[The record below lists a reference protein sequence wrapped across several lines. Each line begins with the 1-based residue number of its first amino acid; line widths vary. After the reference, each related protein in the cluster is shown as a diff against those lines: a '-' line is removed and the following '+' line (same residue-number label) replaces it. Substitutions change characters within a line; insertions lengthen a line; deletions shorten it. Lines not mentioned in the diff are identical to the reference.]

1 MLVFDF
7 IVLTFIND
15 MCLKKLSFQDTIES
29 LPSLW
34 PEDLLPLIN
43 QEIKRS
49 EKKIFL
55 MDDDPTGSQT
65 VRNVAMLSDWSV
77 ESLKKELDSDELAT
91 FIQVNTRAYPEN
103 EVKNIIKEVTS
114 NILEATSRSPKDP
127 VVIFRSDSTLRGH
140 FPLEMDVFSDT
151 VRSINNET
159 YDALIFIPFF
169 IQGRRYTFNDVQYTL
184 EGNTLIPVGDTS
196 FSNDPAFSYK
206 SSNLKKWMEE
216 KYKGKIKA
224 EDVVSI
230 SIEDIRLGG
239 PQRVEKILKS
249 LNNQTICIVN
259 AMDMTDLH
267 VFTLGLLR
275 AERKGSKFSYRT
287 AASFVK
293 ARIGQSE
300 YPFLTRDEIV
310 NHNSNGALLIVGSH
324 VPGTTLQLNKL
335 IKSTDINPIELNVH
349 KILNGNYEEKLI
361 IKQIDESLCNGE
373 DVVLYTSR
381 EVVVGNSPEEYLVI
395 GKKITNSIVNIVKNI
410 SAEPSYILSKGG
422 MTSSSVTKEALNIRR
437 ATIPGQIF
445 SGVLV
450 MKMEQASKYPG
461 AHLVLFPGNVGDE
474 DAILNVYT
482 QLSPKTV

>member
-1 MLVFDF
+1 
-7 IVLTFIND
+7 
-15 MCLKKLSFQDTIES
+15 MCSKKLSFQDTIKS
-29 LPSLW
+29 LPSIW

-49 EKKIFL
+49 KKKIFL
-55 MDDDPTGSQT
+55 MDDDPTGGQT

-77 ESLKKELDSDELAT
+77 ESLEKELHSDELAT
-91 FIQVNTRAYPEN
+91 FIQVNTRAYQEN
-103 EVKNIIKEVTS
+103 KVKNIIKEVTS
-114 NILEATSRSPKDP
+114 NILEAMSRSLKDS

-151 VRSINNET
+151 VKSINNET

-184 EGNTLIPVGDTS
+184 EDNTLIPVGDTS

-216 KYKGKIKA
+216 KYKGRIKSD
-224 EDVVSI
+224 DVVSI
-230 SIEDIRLGG
+230 GIEDIRLGG
-239 PQRVEKILKS
+239 PQKIEEILKS
-249 LNNQTICIVN
+249 LNNQTVCIVN

-275 AERKGSKFSYRT
+275 AERKGSKFLYRT

-300 YPFLTRDEIV
+300 YPFLTREEIV
-310 NHNSNGALLIVGSH
+310 NDNSNGALLIVGSH

-335 IKSTDINPIELNVH
+335 IQSTDINPIELNVN
-349 KILNGNYEEKLI
+349 KILSGNYEEKLI
-361 IKQIDESLCNGE
+361 IKQIDKLLYKGE
-373 DVVLYTSR
+373 DVILYTSR
-381 EVVVGNSPEEYLVI
+381 EVVTGNSPEEYLLI
-395 GKKITNSIVNIVKNI
+395 GKNITNSIVNIVKNI
-410 SAEPSYILSKGG
+410 SAEPRYILSKGG
-422 MTSSSVTKEALNIRR
+422 MTSSSVTKEALKITR

-450 MKMEQASKYPG
+450 MKMEQDSKYPG
-461 AHLVLFPGNVGDE
+461 SHLVLFPGNVGDE
-474 DAILNVYT
+474 NAILDVYT
-482 QLSPKTV
+482 KLSPKSD